1 MTRPAVAPIL
11 TQIRNPSSLGSQ
23 VSALKALKNELIGH
37 EQKKEMWIGLGIVIP
52 IVHLLGHS
60 KTSGKRRSRELNGTG
75 IYSQIVQD
83 KPDEDEARLQ
93 ATIIVGSLAYGGPAY
108 VAPLLAAHVL
118 PPLLAQLSI
127 AECSPQI
134 VLAALR
140 TLITI
145 ADSLA
150 SAHPVSSLSIGALSN
165 ALMSKFHV
173 QSLAQILSQ
182 TSPAP
187 IVQQQI
193 ALAAMLV
200 AKACREERHQNL
212 LANAGVLDALASR
225 LAGFIISMGFGFPG
239 VERAIQGE
247 GNIVG
252 ITLSPAPRSAQLP
265 PILEA
270 TGAIISD
277 SMYRASQLLY
287 SPAIIAVF
295 PQNSPPDLAPHWATP
310 ASPAASRHLSLNPI
324 DYLLP
329 QVPTPQHKIASSQTT
344 PQASAPTSFSLGGPS
359 SRDGILQ
366 GSRHASGSHT
376 RLSSHMARSGRL
388 ADQTSAGDIPARF
401 GGRASSDEDES
412 PLIAWLLYVTRAE
425 SGVARLMA
433 ASTLTIL
440 YRAKLVNPRRET
452 EFAHLLVPILVK
464 MLGKSSDSQPPGPS
478 CHASFDILDRA
489 PTILASLVTDSVELQ
504 KAAVEAQAIK
514 NLSRML
520 KMAFDPAD
528 QLNQPSLWAA
538 DSTATNTDHREGS
551 TILLG
556 HSGLPRAII
565 EKLKLREA
573 ALKGLAALAP
583 FRDEYRKMII
593 ENGVTPFIVAS
604 MKPFGQIS
612 SKKAGESFNGSGYTV
627 NSQIPN
633 VTPNSKNLER
643 WVEGN
648 PPSVLIAACGAV
660 RALSRSVSI
669 LRTSLIDAGVAMPLF
684 DLLKSPDMEVKIA
697 ATAAVCNLLL
707 EFSPMREA
715 IMDAGV
721 LKLICEHAHSSNPKL
736 RLNAVWALKHLV
748 FSAENKV
755 KVSCLEELGPGWLV
769 QLICD
774 DTEDTALC
782 ASDESEEGEG
792 AVEVSTDMGDSYM
805 SVDPEVPQELF
816 GADDE
821 SEQGGFSMTDSVPEI
836 IRSHVDCELD
846 EKDAEFKRPR
856 RSHKAVPPT
865 LNARLAALKD
875 AETNPMRKARRDDV
889 AVQEQGLDFIRNLIC
904 GQGSTEMIDILF
916 SGLGEDRVFDILASK
931 LRPKVVNAYGRGKRN
946 SPAAEPRVIHPQGEI
961 VVAVCFIIVHIA
973 ASKPQHRQ
981 LLISQTELLKLLASL
996 SEHLNKN
1003 VRAAVAWSV
1012 INLTWV
1018 DDEADQMSCRK
1029 RAIELRKLG
1038 FLARLEKMEQDPEL
1052 DVRERCKTALY
1063 QMKTILH

>member
-1 MTRPAVAPIL
+1 MTRPSVAPIL
-11 TQIRNPSSLGSQ
+11 TQIRNPSSLVSQ

-37 EQKKEMWIGLGIVIP
+37 EQKKEMWIGLGIVVP

-60 KTSGKRRSRELNGTG
+60 KASGKRRSRELNGTG
-75 IYSQIVQD
+75 IYVQER
-83 KPDEDEARLQ
+83 PGEDEARLQ

-108 VAPLLAAHVL
+108 VAPLIAAHTL
-118 PPLLAQLSI
+118 PPLFAQLSI
-127 AECSPQI
+127 SDSSPQI
-134 VLAALR
+134 VLATLR

-145 ADSLA
+145 VDSLA
-150 SAHPVSSLSIGALSN
+150 SAHPASSLSVGTLSN
-165 ALMSKFHV
+165 ALLSKSLV
-173 QSLAQILSQ
+173 QSLAQIISQ
-182 TSPAP
+182 TSPAL
-187 IVQQQI
+187 IIQQQI
-193 ALAAMLV
+193 SLAATLV
-200 AKACREERHQNL
+200 AKTCREERHQNL
-212 LANAGVLDALASR
+212 LANSGVLDALASR
-225 LAGFIISMGFGFPG
+225 LTGFIISMGFGFPG
-239 VERAIQGE
+239 VEHNMHSE
-247 GNIVG
+247 GDFMSNI
-252 ITLSPAPRSAQLP
+252 LSPAPRSAQLA

-270 TGAIISD
+270 IGVIIAD
-277 SMYRASQLLY
+277 SKYRASQLLY
-287 SPAIIAVF
+287 SPALTAVF
-295 PQNSPPDLAPHWATP
+295 PPTSPLDSWG
-310 ASPAASRHLSLNPI
+310 ASTAAAASRQFSLNPI

-329 QVPTPQHKIASSQTT
+329 HIPSSQHKTA
-344 PQASAPTSFSLGGPS
+344 PQAASHTSTPTALLLGGPS
-359 SRDGILQ
+359 SRDGTQQ
-366 GSRHASGSHT
+366 GSRHTSSSHS
-376 RLSSHMARSGRL
+376 RLSSHAARSSRI
-388 ADQTSAGDIPARF
+388 ADQASAAGDILTRF
-401 GGRASSDEDES
+401 AGRASNDEDES
-412 PLIAWLLYVTRAE
+412 PLVAWLLYVTRAE
-425 SGVARLMA
+425 SGMTRLMA

-440 YRAKLVNPRRET
+440 YRAKLVHPRRET
-452 EFAHLLVPILVK
+452 DFAHLLVPILVK
-464 MLGKSSDSQPPGPS
+464 MFGKPGDIQPRGAAR
-478 CHASFDILDRA
+478 HTSFEILDRA
-489 PTILASLVTDSVELQ
+489 PTVLAFLVTDSVELQ

-520 KMAFDPAD
+520 KMTFDPVD
-528 QLNQPSLWAA
+528 KPNQSSLWVA
-538 DSTATNTDHREGS
+538 DTTATNMDYREGS

-556 HSGLPRAII
+556 YLGLPRAMV

-604 MKPFGQIS
+604 MRPFGQVS
-612 SKKAGESFNGSGYTV
+612 SPKAEEAFNSREHAQTTSATGSK
-627 NSQIPN
+627 S
-633 VTPNSKNLER
+633 LER
-643 WVEGN
+643 GFEGN
-648 PPSVLIAACGAV
+648 PASVLIAACGAV

-707 EFSPMREA
+707 EFCPMREA

-721 LKLICEHAHSSNPKL
+721 LKLICEHAHSSNPRL

-774 DTEDTALC
+774 DAEDTALG

-792 AVEVSTDMGDSYM
+792 PVEVSTEMGDSYM
-805 SVDPEVPQELF
+805 SVDPEVSQDLF

-821 SEQGGFSMTDSVPEI
+821 AEQEVLSIADSVSA
-836 IRSHVDCELD
+836 RARARMDYGFD
-846 EKDAEFKRPR
+846 DKDLEFKRPR
-856 RSHKAVPPT
+856 RSRQEVPST
-865 LNARLAALKD
+865 LTARLAALKD
-875 AETNPMRKARRDDV
+875 AETNPLKKARRDDV

-916 SGLGEDRVFDILASK
+916 NGLGEDRVFDILASK

-946 SPAAEPRVIHPQGEI
+946 SATSETRVIHPPGEI
-961 VVAVCFIIVHIA
+961 VVAVCFIVVHIA

-996 SEHLNKN
+996 SNHPNKN
-1003 VRAAVAWSV
+1003 VRTAVVWSV

-1038 FLARLEKMEQDPEL
+1038 FLSKLEGMEQDPEL